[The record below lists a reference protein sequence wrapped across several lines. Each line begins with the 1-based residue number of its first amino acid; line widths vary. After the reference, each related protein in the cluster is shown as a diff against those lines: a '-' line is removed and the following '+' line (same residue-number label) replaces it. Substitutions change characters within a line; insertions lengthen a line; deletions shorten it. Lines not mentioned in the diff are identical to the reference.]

1 MFPSIKNRL
10 PTFPEMVL
18 RSGVWIPY
26 SGLAST
32 SQEGEG
38 NCRSQITSTHY
49 RRLLLSLTL
58 SSFQLFMGFV
68 FLLQPFHLTTHTVNE
83 EPGSSSLYTDLSFTA
98 VQLQPRQKR
107 NNSDNNSGCC
117 HIMRLACQ
125 VSHEAIN
132 KHCQMGSSTTRK
144 TSQPHS
150 INTETKTVSG
160 ISEFSISS
168 FHYEATSISSPLYVH
183 FGLHF
188 DFKHKLRRNACQ
200 EATLIFRSFTNN
212 ELQKQEV
219 ALSPVDYAATRDG
232 ADETLNC
239 SHTFTDAVISSERE
253 EECGKTGTLGAKW
266 GKLFYLIT

>member
-1 MFPSIKNRL
+1 MFRSIKNRL

-32 SQEGEG
+32 SQEGKG

-58 SSFQLFMGFV
+58 SSFQLFTGFV

-83 EPGSSSLYTDLSFTA
+83 KPGSSSLYTDLSFTA

-160 ISEFSISS
+160 ISAFSISS
-168 FHYEATSISSPLYVH
+168 FHHEATSISSPLYVH

-188 DFKHKLRRNACQ
+188 DFKHKLRQNASQ

-212 ELQKQEV
+212 ELQK
-219 ALSPVDYAATRDG
+219 
-232 ADETLNC
+232 
-239 SHTFTDAVISSERE
+239 
-253 EECGKTGTLGAKW
+253 
-266 GKLFYLIT
+266 